1 MRKEIAAL
9 CLGALVA
16 VACSKKE
23 APPPPPASNTATAT
37 SAAAS
42 TAASTSGAAATE
54 VPAAEQ
60 PSLISFSAG
69 ALIVQKPQEYSD
81 SWSAFWLLDEKSS
94 SGWATPENVITPQTI
109 VIALPERTQLDR
121 LSFDT
126 DHIDGDGRGAK
137 DVSVAMSDTS
147 ATSGFQPIASVSLQD
162 RADNQSFPVSAQVPG
177 RWLRVVVSNNH
188 GSPKYIELCEIRGYG
203 RQLTQTPFPDASGTY
218 STNFGNF
225 HLRQE
230 GTSVTGCYEYSGGL
244 LNGGI
249 EGRVM
254 KFTWDEGPQKKGP
267 AIMVFSPDQKQM
279 FGLWWYDGRTGGTG
293 SIWNGTKISN
303 EVGSCPHWAGTGAEA
318 RMTKDLEDF
327 GRTRIYGINFDTD
340 SDAIKPESKPTL
352 DKVASLLKA
361 KGEWKL
367 RVEGHT
373 DASGGDAHNNE
384 LSRKRAESVK
394 AYLVTAGI
402 DASRLTT
409 AGLGST
415 KPVAGNDTASGRA
428 QNRRVEL
435 AKE

>member
-1 MRKEIAAL
+1 MRKEIAAC
-9 CLGALVA
+9 CLAAFVV
-16 VACSKKE
+16 VACAKKE
-23 APPPPPASNTATAT
+23 AAPPPASNTVAATV
-37 SAAAS
+37 SS
-42 TAASTSGAAATE
+42 TAVSTSSAVAVE
-54 VPAAEQ
+54 SEQ
-60 PSLISFSAG
+60 PSLISFSSG

-81 SWSAFWLLDEKSS
+81 SWSAFWLLDEKAS
-94 SGWATPENVITPQTI
+94 SGWATPKDVITPQTI

-126 DHIDGDGRGAK
+126 SHIDGDGRGAK
-137 DVSVAMSDTS
+137 DISVEMSDTS
-147 ATSGFQPIASVSLQD
+147 ETSGFQPIASVSLQD
-162 RADNQSFPVSAQVPG
+162 KADNQSFPVSAQVPG
-177 RWLRVVVSNNH
+177 RWLRVVVRNNH
-188 GSPKYIELCEIRGYG
+188 GSPQYTELFEIRGYG
-203 RQLTQTPFPDASGTY
+203 KQLTQTPFPDASGTY
-218 STNFGNF
+218 DTSYGKF
-225 HLRQE
+225 HLKQE
-230 GTSVTGCYEYSGGL
+230 GTSVTGCYEHDGGL

-254 KFTWDEGPQKKGP
+254 KFTWSEGPEKKGP

-279 FGLWWYDGRTGGTG
+279 FGLWWYDGQTEGTG

-340 SDAIKPESKPTL
+340 SDVIKPESKPTL
-352 DKVASLLKA
+352 DKIASLMKA
-361 KGEWKL
+361 KGDWKL

-373 DASGGDAHNNE
+373 DSSGGDAHNNE
-384 LSRKRAESVK
+384 LSRKRADSVK

-415 KPVAGNDTASGRA
+415 KPVAGNETASGRA